1 MRLVAILKTLAT
13 HRITYRFLFVLLGS
27 IGLTSGVQHIGQL
40 EVLLCS
46 VLACT
51 D

>member
-1 MRLVAILKTLAT
+1 MFRLLSIMLR
-13 HRITYRFLFVLLGS
+13 HRITYRFLFVLLGAF
-27 IGLTSGVQHIGQL
+27 GLTSGVQHISQL